1 MVVKIL
7 LSHHYRN
14 HGTYVHLLITDR
26 EATCFLLNLVLMR
39 DVENLLVEMGDV
51 SCILNGESGRIEGER
66 TKMG

>member
-1 MVVKIL
+1 MEDKLPDGSEDL

-14 HGTYVHLLITDR
+14 HGTYIHLLITDR

-39 DVENLLVEMGDV
+39 EVENLLVEMGEV
-51 SCILNGESGRIEGER
+51 NQGER